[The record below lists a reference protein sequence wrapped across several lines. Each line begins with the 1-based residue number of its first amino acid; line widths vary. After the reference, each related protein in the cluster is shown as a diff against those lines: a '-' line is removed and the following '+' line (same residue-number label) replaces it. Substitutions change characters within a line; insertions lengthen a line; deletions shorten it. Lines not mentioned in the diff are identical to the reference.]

1 MCFQHEPDKSSSNKP
16 QLNGGQRPPMGIGP
30 LDGAPEQLEQGDLVK
45 YLDAQPALQ
54 NGKLVAFR
62 ANGLYE
68 FVLRRV
74 QQELAKVSP
83 EARISLCIAPRRS
96 TLAEIRQLLQGS
108 LQSTSSVLMLSDR
121 TTERAIAKVVT
132 QYSQRRSLDDVF
144 GSAAGAVLLERFG
157 ATFFNSPNDC
167 VGDTAEQRDQNFL
180 RELKIVLPRIL
191 KLGFETLVKVTD
203 QQVVVFTEELSS
215 HAPFYY
221 VERLGIAPGELLRE
235 SLVQIGIPPERIT
248 VVTNPQQ
255 LLRCDYLADDPFL
268 NISQASSVVFLGD
281 RHRVSSAWIRDGII
295 RGLNLSLSEELAV
308 AQKLFGVRRRG
319 EPVSP
324 GDKGQPA
331 VDPYIV
337 DAVVEL
343 VRRIG
348 LGSDGGEGPSRAIYL
363 RMPLENFLMD
373 VSRQELL
380 NPASAVD
387 PETLVPFV
395 TRDLLGMLKP
405 ARSVSN

>member
-1 MCFQHEPDKSSSNKP
+1 MCFQPEPDKLPTDKP
-16 QLNGGQRPPMGIGP
+16 HLKG
-30 LDGAPEQLEQGDLVK
+30 GAPLPLGSEAFAHESKNSGREHLVK
-45 YLDAQPALQ
+45 YLNGQPALRD
-54 NGKLVAFR
+54 GRLVAFR

-68 FVLRRV
+68 VVLRRA
-74 QQELAKVSP
+74 QQELAKVAP
-83 EARISLCIAPRRS
+83 DARIDLCIAPRKS
-96 TLAEIRQLLQGS
+96 TLADIRELLQES
-108 LQSTSSVLMLSDR
+108 LQITASALMLSDR
-121 TTERAIAKVVT
+121 TTERAITKVT
-132 QYSQRRSLDDVF
+132 PFSQRRSLDDVF

-157 ATFFNSPNDC
+157 APFFNSPNDC

-180 RELKIVLPRIL
+180 QELKIVLPRIL

-235 SLVQIGIPPERIT
+235 SLVQVGIPPERIT

-281 RHRVSSAWIRDGII
+281 RHRVSPSWIRDGII
-295 RGLNLSLSEELAV
+295 RGLNLSLPQELAV

-337 DAVVEL
+337 DAAVEL

-348 LGSDGGEGPSRAIYL
+348 LGSDSGEGASRAIYL

-405 ARSVSN
+405 ARSVPN